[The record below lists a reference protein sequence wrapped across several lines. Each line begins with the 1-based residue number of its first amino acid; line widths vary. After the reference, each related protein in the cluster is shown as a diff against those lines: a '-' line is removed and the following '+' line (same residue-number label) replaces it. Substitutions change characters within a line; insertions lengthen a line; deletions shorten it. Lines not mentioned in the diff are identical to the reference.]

1 MNSSSDYWLSSDAL
15 HVTITM
21 IRKMK
26 EENNILLIMNFLM
39 KNDLENDI
47 KFEIL
52 AFNVV
57 KKSSEA
63 IDFSLILR
71 NLQ

>member
-1 MNSSSDYWLSSDAL
+1 
-15 HVTITM
+15 
-21 IRKMK
+21 MK